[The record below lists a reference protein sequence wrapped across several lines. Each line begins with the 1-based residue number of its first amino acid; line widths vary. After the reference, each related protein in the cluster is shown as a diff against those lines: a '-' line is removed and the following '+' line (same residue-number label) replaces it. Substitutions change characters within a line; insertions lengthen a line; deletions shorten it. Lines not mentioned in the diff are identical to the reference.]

1 MKEETFD
8 DMETTA
14 MVNPEKDRNNRD
26 CALVIFHNVAPDGY
40 YFDAGSVY
48 IKAENHTS
56 RDNGEKTIF
65 LYISEGAKLINI
77 RHRNDGILSLRYE
90 FANGPLQARHT
101 YHVFLGTVVPA
112 NANAKQYLRF
122 KITPV
127 TATLEVEE
135 QPGQYIPWGIDP
147 STGKVSKLL
156 PLGDYAYRVRARQYH
171 PTAGKAELI
180 DATKPHDEA
189 VNLHPAFGLLDI
201 EPIDGMSVF
210 IDGESVADYKRVRL
224 DSGPHNVQ
232 ISRPKYK
239 LFTTTVTIA
248 DGETTHLTPDFE
260 ANFSTVSLLAP
271 APDVTIALRE
281 ASTDRPL
288 GKGLWNGELET
299 GSYTVITSAPGHR
312 ESVHSIEVP
321 AGVKNLTFNLPAP
334 TPLYGSININSTP
347 DGALIRLD
355 GEERGE
361 TPAMLSNV
369 LAGQHKLY
377 LSAPGKASHSST
389 IDVRENEVSEVNVA
403 MENGESVPETPLPQK
418 DTTPR
423 VAEKLHPVNSFDE
436 LPDFIVLPLGYD
448 GVWDLYDKEKT
459 QNALLEYFLNQ
470 EKTFYVEGNWV
481 MDRSAHT
488 QTIGNYDFDFY
499 SIDYKSDENQIS
511 LRYIIKSDKYKAM
524 CDYLEDLSH
533 NPAEIY
539 FSGSWEI
546 IENVVENVDLAITK
560 DAQYTA
566 ITVTYNFPA
575 NVVTVTGSVFDKK
588 TKKPCIGAYVKPES
602 GQGAVTDSEGRYRL
616 RIAVPQKVKIST
628 FGKKAK
634 TIKVTREGTFNVEL

>member
-1 MKEETFD
+1 MTRHILATLLLLFVTLAMSAQSRISVKEETFD

-26 CALVIFHNVAPDGY
+26 CALVIFHNVEPDGY

-90 FANGPLQARHT
+90 FANGPLQARRT

-122 KITPV
+122 KIMPV

-147 STGKVSKLL
+147 STGKASKLL

-171 PTAGKAELI
+171 PTAGKAEMI
-180 DATKPHDEA
+180 DATKPHDES

-248 DGETTHLTPDFE
+248 DGETTHLTPNFE

-271 APDVTIALRE
+271 APDETIALRE
-281 ASTDRPL
+281 ASNDRAL
-288 GKGLWNGELET
+288 GKGLWTGELET

-312 ESVHSIEVP
+312 ESIHSIDVP

-369 LAGQHKLY
+369 LVGQHKLY

-389 IDVRENEVSEVNVA
+389 VEVRENEVSEVNVT
-403 MENGESVPETPLPQK
+403 MENAPRYDANPEDNDLLNNLAVDDIPIKEDLNEKSEIIPQK
-418 DTTPR
+418 I
-423 VAEKLHPVNSFDE
+423 NSFSD
-436 LPDFIVLPLGYD
+436 LPDFIVRPFGYTGD
-448 GVWDLYDKEKT
+448 WDFNNIDKMKNALIKRAKKIHSSFSNGGDNWYRYDYNVKFRTNEGFVFYFMSVSYKYGLTITFHYTIEKT
-459 QNALLEYFLNQ
+459 KYPEIIEYLKQIQSNIEISKGISDKVNLDF
-470 EKTFYVEGNWV
+470 E
-481 MDRSAHT
+481 DRSA
-488 QTIGNYDFDFY
+488 
-499 SIDYKSDENQIS
+499 KE
-511 LRYIIKSDKYKAM
+511 
-524 CDYLEDLSH
+524 LE
-533 NPAEIY
+533 
-539 FSGSWEI
+539 
-546 IENVVENVDLAITK
+546 VR
-560 DAQYTA
+560 
-566 ITVTYNFPA
+566 VTYKF
-575 NVVTVTGSVFDKK
+575 SYQFK
-588 TKKPCIGAYVKPES
+588 
-602 GQGAVTDSEGRYRL
+602 
-616 RIAVPQKVKIST
+616 
-628 FGKKAK
+628 
-634 TIKVTREGTFNVEL
+634 